1 MQVIYKTLNP
11 KWNQAFEFPD
21 NGNKLALHVKD
32 HNAILPASNIGNC
45 EVEYQ
50 ELPPNQTADKWIPLQ
65 GVSTGEIRV
74 LITRRYLEVEEERN
88 GISKDLTSI
97 KVIQISNQ
105 VWVLF
110 FFFFWLYSIYYP
122 FLQFIFSASIF
133 YD

>member
-74 LITRRYLEVEEERN
+74 LITRRFLEVEEERN